1 MKLKINGNM
10 IEKDFIK
17 IIFYFFR
24 FLWHMWIA
32 SAHFKDCFKCVQ
44 MGDPYSKLYL
54 VCKKF
59 RKVVYLSRTEMI
71 IHISALTNECG
82 MKLKPDLE
90 KVTLSGLCGGQ
101 TTSDVQPFINLFDL
115 KFQNNE
121 NLVLKG
127 FCLGE
132 NFFFNY
138 WILCHM
144 QSCWFWNL
152 CFVITELYVGELK
165 CVLEKIPTLK
175 FCDVECNLETVLDY
189 HVFAEIAN

>member
-1 MKLKINGNM
+1 MFRKGLHQKFLFFFQVLHILKTV
-10 IEKDFIK
+10 
-17 IIFYFFR
+17 
-24 FLWHMWIA
+24 
-32 SAHFKDCFKCVQ
+32 FKCVQ

-144 QSCWFWNL
+144 QSCWF
-152 CFVITELYVGELK
+152 
-165 CVLEKIPTLK
+165 
-175 FCDVECNLETVLDY
+175 
-189 HVFAEIAN
+189 